1 MIITLL
7 TDFGIADGYV
17 AEMKGV
23 LLSRAP
29 QATLVDVSHQVPVGD
44 IRAGQYVLSRTWH
57 QFPRG
62 TVHLAVVDPGVGTE
76 RRALV
81 AESAGHRFLAPDN
94 GLLSFLPADARFF
107 ALPIPSQAAPTFH
120 GRDLFAPAAA
130 ALSLGEPVES
140 LGTAVTDSV
149 RAPLPIPRGEGGTII
164 REVIY
169 IDHFGILTCAITR
182 SANPAFGANFGNWT
196 SSRITLRS
204 RSASVRQREQSARCM
219 ARAAG
224 RRPCAQSSISSVVRC
239 MEMSV
244 IGCPTARFRPWFQ
257 SRRSSR

>member
-7 TDFGIADGYV
+7 TDFGIADSYV

-29 QATLVDVSHQVPVGD
+29 QATLVDVSHRVPVGD
-44 IRAGQYVLSRTWH
+44 IRAGQYVLSPTWH
-57 QFPRG
+57 QCARG
-62 TVHLAVVDPGVGTE
+62 TAPLAGVDPGVGTE

-164 REVIY
+164 GEIIY
-169 IDHFGILTCAITR
+169 IDHFDDRAALA
-182 SANPAFGANFGNWT
+182 
-196 SSRITLRS
+196 SRY
-204 RSASVRQREQSARCM
+204 RQRRHDH
-219 ARAAG
+219 
-224 RRPCAQSSISSVVRC
+224 RRDHLYRSLRHLDFEHP
-239 MEMSV
+239 
-244 IGCPTARFRPWFQ
+244 GDRPQTGPAHPRGW
-257 SRRSSR
+257 